1 MIASLSGKLLE
12 NNNTNV
18 VIDCNG
24 VGYLAFTSIKTA
36 QNMGAIGSN
45 VFLQIELIAK
55 EDSLSLYGFSTKEEK
70 EVFKLLI
77 AISGIGP
84 KIALSIL
91 SSVSADELRNL
102 VLSENV
108 FMIQKFPGIGKK
120 TAERLILELKDKF
133 SKLDLGSSSSEIIS
147 NSSQI
152 NEAIQAMIS
161 LGYSKQIAEK
171 SIQAVMKEIKN
182 SDIKTD
188 ILIVKA
194 LNFVK

>member
-12 NNNTNV
+12 NNNTHV

-36 QNMGAIGSN
+36 QNMGEIGSN

-133 SKLDLGSSSSEIIS
+133 SKLDLVGSSSEIIS

>member
-102 VLSENV
+102 VLSDNV

>member
-18 VIDCNG
+18 VIDCRG

-36 QNMGAIGSN
+36 QNLGAVGSD

-133 SKLDLGSSSSEIIS
+133 SKLDLGGTHSDLVS

-171 SIQAVMKEIKN
+171 SIQSVMKEIKN

>member
-1 MIASLSGKLLE
+1 MIATLNGKLLE

-18 VIDCNG
+18 IIDCNG
-24 VGYLAFTSIKTA
+24 VGYLAYTSIKTA
-36 QNMGAIGSN
+36 QSMGAIGSN
-45 VFLQIELIAK
+45 AFLQIELIAK
-55 EDSLSLYGFSTKEEK
+55 EDSLSLYGFSSKEEK

-133 SKLDLGSSSSEIIS
+133 NKLDFGGSSSEQIS

-161 LGYSKQIAEK
+161 LGYSKLIAEK
-171 SIQAVMKEIKN
+171 SIQSVMKEIKN
-182 SDIKTD
+182 SEIKTD

>member
-24 VGYLAFTSIKTA
+24 VGYIAYTSIKTA
-36 QNMGAIGSN
+36 QNIGEIGSN

-55 EDSLSLYGFSTKEEK
+55 EDSLSLYGFSSKEEK

-133 SKLDLGSSSSEIIS
+133 SKLDLVGSSTEVIS
-147 NSSQI
+147 NSNQI